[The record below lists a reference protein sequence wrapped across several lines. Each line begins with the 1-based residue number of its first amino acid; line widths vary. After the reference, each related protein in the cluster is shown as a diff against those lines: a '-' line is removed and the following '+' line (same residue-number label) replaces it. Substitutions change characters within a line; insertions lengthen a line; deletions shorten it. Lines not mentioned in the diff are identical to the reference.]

1 MSILQRQSD
10 ESKQPRKPAAKA
22 AQMWVTKPLNNAQKA
37 QLSIAARDAF
47 KVQESHGLTESNFDT
62 WRHEQI
68 HIATGEQCAG
78 LREATNK
85 HFRSILARFLALAG
99 KEKEAAEIWKKTG
112 RVNGSQQVGDTH
124 ENRELARAIIRD
136 KIASSQGVINDSYVA
151 AIIRNKHQ
159 GKTLHDLTAGELQQL
174 VFTIT
179 ARLAQK
185 E

>member
-37 QLSIAARDAF
+37 Q
-47 KVQESHGLTESNFDT
+47 ESHGLTESNFDT

-68 HIATGEQCAG
+68 HIATGEQCAE